1 MNSPSATAP
10 GSEGAPVMRNE
21 TPSGRRSVFMKS
33 SHLRGQ
39 HAGSGR
45 RSAGA
50 PEAALSARS
59 TLQAALSFGKPRTA
73 PAACARRPCRPWFP
87 HGVPLSLWHD
97 AGFTVV
103 RLKGRV
109 LEHVL
114 RRVVALAV
122 GMLLARR
129 VPARPAVVWPLPTL
143 SVAALAHPRARSVG
157 PSASTGVIHGT
168 DATSGLGPCGLLR
181 PRDAFIIA
189 STPCSSVGC
198 GDQHSG
204 IVLLGCCAVREVV

>member
-1 MNSPSATAP
+1 MWRARMNSPSATAP

-73 PAACARRPCRPWFP
+73 PASRLRRAGRPCRPWFP
-87 HGVPLSLWHD
+87 HGVPLSLRHD

-122 GMLLARR
+122 GVLLARR
-129 VPARPAVVWPLPTL
+129 VPARPAVVWPLPTF
-143 SVAALAHPRARSVG
+143 SVATLAHARARSVG
-157 PSASTGVIHGT
+157 PSASTGVIT
-168 DATSGLGPCGLLR
+168 EP
-181 PRDAFIIA
+181 
-189 STPCSSVGC
+189 
-198 GDQHSG
+198 
-204 IVLLGCCAVREVV
+204 VVSRFANF

>member
-1 MNSPSATAP
+1 MCRARMNSPSATAP

-59 TLQAALSFGKPRTA
+59 TLQAALSFGKPRTGQPLNRLRRA
-73 PAACARRPCRPWFP
+73 GRPCRPWFP
-87 HGVPLSLWHD
+87 HGVPLSLRHD

-114 RRVVALAV
+114 RWVVALAV
-122 GMLLARR
+122 GVLLARR

-157 PSASTGVIHGT
+157 PSARGHWCYHGT
-168 DATSGLGPCGLLR
+168 DFTS
-181 PRDAFIIA
+181 FFHV
-189 STPCSSVGC
+189 SK
-198 GDQHSG
+198 
-204 IVLLGCCAVREVV
+204 

>member
-1 MNSPSATAP
+1 MCRARMNSPSATAP

-33 SHLRGQ
+33 SHLRGPTRGLR
-39 HAGSGR
+39 ASVSW
-45 RSAGA
+45 RSQGC
-50 PEAALSARS
+50 SQRQI

-73 PAACARRPCRPWFP
+73 PASRLRRAGRPCRPWFP
-87 HGVPLSLWHD
+87 HGVPLSLRHD

-122 GMLLARR
+122 GVLLARR
-129 VPARPAVVWPLPTL
+129 VPARPAVVWPLPTF
-143 SVAALAHPRARSVG
+143 SVATLAHARARSVG

-168 DATSGLGPCGLLR
+168 NLSR
-181 PRDAFIIA
+181 RE
-189 STPCSSVGC
+189 SSSQGTVTV
-198 GDQHSG
+198 
-204 IVLLGCCAVREVV
+204 VLIRSA